1 MSYES
6 ADRELE
12 SMNDFIEKKH
22 DPDYGWIDVWDDEAN
37 AIARELQDQ
46 YKAEDILTEE
56 MKIWTIKF
64 S

>member
-1 MSYES
+1 MDIE
-6 ADRELE
+6 RELE
-12 SMNDFIEKKH
+12 GMHEFIEDNY
-22 DPDYGWIDVWDDEAN
+22 DPDYGWIDIWDDEAN

-46 YKAEDILTEE
+46 YEAEDILTQE